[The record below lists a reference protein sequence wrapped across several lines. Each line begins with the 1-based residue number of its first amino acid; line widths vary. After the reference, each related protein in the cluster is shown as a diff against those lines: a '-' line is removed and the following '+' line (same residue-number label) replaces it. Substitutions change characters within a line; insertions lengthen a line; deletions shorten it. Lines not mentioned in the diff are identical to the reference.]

1 MQLLTLI
8 HRGTLCCGL
17 AALGLAV
24 ASAFAQQPGAPAGG
38 PGVGLAVGVTQAGGP
53 AQPSAQP
60 EAEIQA
66 LLQRHAR
73 AWYEGNSALMAS
85 TIHPHYQRQQL
96 KHAANQPDTMEGSTG
111 LALLD
116 QTDRGFGRNTEPSA
130 RRAEVSAL
138 QVQGSLA
145 SAVLQFNDRS
155 ERLQLV
161 RWNNQWRVLHAVSEA
176 GAR

>member
-1 MQLLTLI
+1 MQPLALL

-24 ASAFAQQPGAPAGG
+24 ASAFAQPAAGTAQPIGI
-38 PGVGLAVGVTQAGGP
+38 TQAGGP
-53 AQPSAQP
+53 AQASAQP

-73 AWYEGNSALMAS
+73 AWYEGNSALMAA
-85 TIHPHYQRQQL
+85 TIHPHYQRQL
-96 KHAANQPDTMEGSTG
+96 LRHTANQPDAMEMSPG

-116 QTDRGFGRNTEPSA
+116 QTDRGHGRNTEPGQ

-138 QVQGSLA
+138 QVQGGLA
-145 SAVLQFNDRS
+145 SAVLQFADRS

-161 RWNNQWRVLHAVSEA
+161 RWNNQWRVLHAVAEA